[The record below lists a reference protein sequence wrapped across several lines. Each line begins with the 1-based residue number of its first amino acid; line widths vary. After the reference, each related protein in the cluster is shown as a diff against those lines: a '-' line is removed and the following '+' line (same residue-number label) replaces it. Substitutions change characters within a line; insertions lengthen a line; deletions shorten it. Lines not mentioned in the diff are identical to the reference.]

1 MIMAAIEPTI
11 ALLHLFGDP
20 TRLRLLALLSRE
32 ELSVIELTSI
42 LDIGQSRVS
51 THLGKLREA
60 GLVRDRRVGAS
71 TFYAF
76 NGATQAQKLWGVVR
90 EQIDDGVLDGDWGR
104 AQDLK
109 QSRQQAL
116 SWPDSIA
123 GEMERHYSPGRTW
136 EATARGLLGFV
147 QMGDVLDTGS
157 GDGAISQLIAPYA
170 RSVTCLDRSEHMIEA
185 ARGRFGSANNV
196 RLVVADMHK
205 LPFDDPRFD
214 TVLMF
219 NVLTY
224 AESPLR
230 ALREACRVL
239 RPGGKAAV
247 ITLNAHSQSNV
258 TAAYGHLHAG
268 FSPLELSRMLRDAR
282 LQVLRCEVT
291 SRERRKPYFEVVT
304 AFAIRPEES

>member
-1 MIMAAIEPTI
+1 
-11 ALLHLFGDP
+11 
-20 TRLRLLALLSRE
+20 
-32 ELSVIELTSI
+32 
-42 LDIGQSRVS
+42 
-51 THLGKLREA
+51 
-60 GLVRDRRVGAS
+60 
-71 TFYAF
+71 
-76 NGATQAQKLWGVVR
+76 
-90 EQIDDGVLDGDWGR
+90 
-104 AQDLK
+104 
-109 QSRQQAL
+109 
-116 SWPDSIA
+116 
-123 GEMERHYSPGRTW
+123 
-136 EATARGLLGFV
+136 
-147 QMGDVLDTGS
+147 
-157 GDGAISQLIAPYA
+157 
-170 RSVTCLDRSEHMIEA
+170 
-185 ARGRFGSANNV
+185 
-196 RLVVADMHK
+196 MHK